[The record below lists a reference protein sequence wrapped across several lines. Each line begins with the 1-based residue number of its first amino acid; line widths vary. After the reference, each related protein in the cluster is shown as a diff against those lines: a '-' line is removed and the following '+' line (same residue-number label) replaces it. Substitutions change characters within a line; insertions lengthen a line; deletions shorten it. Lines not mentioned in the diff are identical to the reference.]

1 MRRRKAG
8 PVPEPPSII
17 RPMSDARPKPNQFAR
32 ILIPLAIVMAGIGIF
47 YLNAVGGSK
56 KPAAADQKA
65 ATTQTPAAADAA
77 AKSETADASAPAPAA
92 DPAAAATPPAPA
104 AADAQPA
111 AAAPAGE
118 LRARRFPAAV
128 LTPIGGLT
136 PKAEGGTFQMEL
148 EFSPFGAGLSRLRL
162 ANHFEH
168 VDRKDHE
175 TIQRFVGLA
184 GSDRI
189 GTTPLAAAFVNIDG
203 RDVDLSV
210 DASDPSKTYWRQV
223 EPGFF
228 EAIITEKDAD
238 GNERDIARITR
249 RYILKPGSYEV
260 TLEQRFENLSPRE
273 LKVTWNQYGPSDLPL
288 GTIRYG
294 GDVRRVRF
302 GYLLPP
308 TLDPDQIVLGSKYR
322 LAHDSVLGKSGVSP
336 AGLPVWSPSTLW
348 PNDESRDENLRLSWA
363 GMTSRY
369 FAVALHPL
377 PGPAVDF
384 SRPAGADKEFKLI
397 ERIDRLAVPA
407 PVDPNAVG
415 HRSPG
420 VLILRLTTPQLK
432 VAPASTADLSM
443 LVYAGPLSKPY
454 IAAEPPAEYFGLEK
468 LVIFT
473 FGGPCAFCTFQPVAL
488 FLRWF
493 LGFLHDHVLFDWA
506 LAIMVL
512 VVCVRSCLHPVTRWS
527 QLSMIRFSKQMQA
540 LAPKQRAIQEKYKN
554 DPAKM
559 REEVT
564 KLMREGH
571 VDYGAAMKGCFP
583 PLLQTPIWIA
593 LYAMIFFTFELRHEA
608 AFFGAVQ
615 WITGGRWSFLAD
627 LAEPD
632 NFISFRDAF
641 SWDGFSIP
649 LLSGLM
655 GPIQGLNIL
664 PLLLGVVFYIQQKYM
679 TPPSTG
685 QLTPEQEQQQKI
697 MKVMTVV
704 MFPVFMYNA
713 PAALSLYFMVNS
725 SLGILE
731 SKWIRAHADEL
742 EKRREAHLAAGG
754 TAPHD
759 RKRGKQ
765 PAAKPGFFARL
776 QAEVERRQKL
786 IEDQKRQSAKKNRK
800 P

>member
-1 MRRRKAG
+1 
-8 PVPEPPSII
+8 
-17 RPMSDARPKPNQFAR
+17 MSDARPQPNWFAR
-32 ILIPLAIVMAGIGIF
+32 ILIPLAIVLAGVGIF
-47 YLNAVGGSK
+47 YLNAVSGTK

-65 ATTQTPAAADAA
+65 ASTQTPSPAPAPIDAA
-77 AKSETADASAPAPAA
+77 AKPASPDAATPPPAA
-92 DPAAAATPPAPA
+92 DSAAATPPVPPPPQAT
-104 AADAQPA
+104 
-111 AAAPAGE
+111 AAAPIGE
-118 LRARRFPAAV
+118 FRARRFPAAE
-128 LTPIGGLT
+128 LAPIGSLT
-136 PKAEGGTFQMEL
+136 PKDAGGTFQMEL

-168 VDRKDHE
+168 IDRKDHE
-175 TIQRFVGLA
+175 TIQRFVGLG

-203 RDVDLSV
+203 RDVDLSL
-210 DASDPSKTYWRQV
+210 DTADPGSTYWRQV
-223 EPGFF
+223 EPGSF

-238 GNERDIARITR
+238 GNERDVARITR
-249 RYILKPGSYEV
+249 RYVLKPGAYEV
-260 TLEQRFENLSPRE
+260 TLEQRLENLSTRE
-273 LKVTWNQYGPSDLPL
+273 LKVTWNQYGPGDLPL

-322 LAHDSVLGKSGVSP
+322 LAHDSVLGKPGVSP
-336 AGLPVWSPSTLW
+336 SGLPAWSPATLW
-348 PNDESRDENLRLSWA
+348 PDDESRGEALRLSWA

-377 PGPAVDF
+377 PGSGIDLTK
-384 SRPAGADKEFKLI
+384 PAGADKEFKLI
-397 ERIDRLAVPA
+397 ERVDRLAVPA
-407 PVDPNAVG
+407 PVDPKAVG
-415 HRSPG
+415 HQSPG
-420 VLILRLTTPQLK
+420 VMILRVTSPQLK
-432 VAPASTADLSM
+432 VAPAASADLSM
-443 LVYAGPLSKPY
+443 LVYAGPLSKTY
-454 IAAEPPAEYFGLEK
+454 IEAEPAAEFYGLEK

-493 LGFLHDHVLFDWA
+493 LGFLHDHILFDWA

-512 VVCVRSCLHPVTRWS
+512 VVCVRTCLHPVTRWS

-571 VDYGAAMKGCFP
+571 VDYGAAMKGCLP

-632 NFISFRDAF
+632 NFVSFRDAF

-685 QLTPEQEQQQKI
+685 QMTPEQEQQQKI

-725 SLGILE
+725 TLGILE

-754 TAPHD
+754 TAPGDH
-759 RKRGKQ
+759 KRRSAGKQ
-765 PAAKPGFFARL
+765 PAKPGFFARL

-786 IEDQKRQSAKKNRK
+786 VEDQKRQATKKNRK